1 MFFYIK
7 NNVDYNLPS
16 LLTSVT
22 ATRFRPQL
30 NNVESVRKQLD
41 AQTDELRQTIEDKL
55 RSAEENRNENM
66 GKMLEK
72 LKDHVSIRPG
82 WKNYWAGN
90 INLLSCC
97 FNRDGHGTA
106 EIIQTFNWSCNWISR
121 GPVWDSSPNYNVL
134 SPLQEEYAQK
144 VRLGHEEAIRQLEER
159 IQAKLEIAEAN
170 RETEIMKKLETLRE
184 HVRIEASWSLCVFF
198 CFLKG

>member
-7 NNVDYNLPS
+7 DNVDYNLPS

-82 WKNYWAGN
+82 WKNY
-90 INLLSCC
+90 
-97 FNRDGHGTA
+97 
-106 EIIQTFNWSCNWISR
+106 
-121 GPVWDSSPNYNVL
+121 
-134 SPLQEEYAQK
+134 
-144 VRLGHEEAIRQLEER
+144 
-159 IQAKLEIAEAN
+159 
-170 RETEIMKKLETLRE
+170 
-184 HVRIEASWSLCVFF
+184 
-198 CFLKG
+198 